1 MATEID
7 ARGVPQARWPLLLKR
22 LVAHSILERRRGLP
36 PLARL
41 PHVRYV
47 REPKR
52 SELWQSAARTAQ
64 LGYGDCEDLAIAL
77 SGDFNHRGIRSDVI
91 TKFVRP
97 GLRHALTRVW
107 LGPKRFVLID
117 PSRARGMRGAG

>member
-1 MATEID
+1 MASEIN
-7 ARGVPQARWPLLLKR
+7 ARGVPQREWPRLLKR
-22 LVAHSILERRRGLP
+22 LVAVSVAERRRGLP
-36 PLARL
+36 PLSAL
-41 PHVRYV
+41 PHVRYR
-47 REPKR
+47 REPAR
-52 SELWQSAARTAQ
+52 RELWQSAARTAQ
-64 LGYGDCEDLAIAL
+64 LGYGDCEDLAVAL
-77 SGDFNHRGIRSDVI
+77 SGDFNFRGIRSDVV